1 MTAPAS
7 AAFLAET
14 HERFLKAVVA
24 RLPIERIIELH
35 LFPSIKQ
42 GGMESGVAVVAAVPD
57 GERVTPHVND
67 AIVDERAASVTA
79 DVARADDGAR
89 ADETSAELVAAA
101 DGVEAPLP
109 EMPLDALVS
118 SEEAC
123 VPPLSDGE
131 PGVDEATPH
140 APHATPDVAMIDD
153 GDAERLEEAVH
164 AVTEDFE
171 DPAAQAMAAAS
182 LELADLPAT
191 DERPHR
197 YTIYSARYRL
207 VLKGPDRGKWEVSV
221 KAEAD
226 APLVTVE
233 SVVRGVQRRSGDADE
248 VGRWTGEELRAAL
261 RLG

>member
-42 GGMESGVAVVAAVPD
+42 GGIESGVAVFAAVPE
-57 GERVTPHVND
+57 GERVTPRAND
-67 AIVDERAASVTA
+67 A
-79 DVARADDGAR
+79 VA
-89 ADETSAELVAAA
+89 EPVAAA
-101 DGVEAPLP
+101 DEADAPLP

-118 SEEAC
+118 SEDAC
-123 VPPLSDGE
+123 IPPLRES
-131 PGVDEATPH
+131 EAAADATPDTAPDAPHPTPH
-140 APHATPDVAMIDD
+140 APHPSPDVAMIDD

-182 LELADLPAT
+182 LELADLPAN

-221 KAEAD
+221 TAEAD

-233 SVVRGVQRRSGDADE
+233 SVVRGVQRRSGDTEEMA
-248 VGRWTGEELRAAL
+248 RWTGEELRAAL

>member
-42 GGMESGVAVVAAVPD
+42 GGIESGVAVFAAVPE
-57 GERVTPHVND
+57 GERVTPRASD
-67 AIVDERAASVTA
+67 AVAEPVAPSDE
-79 DVARADDGAR
+79 
-89 ADETSAELVAAA
+89 
-101 DGVEAPLP
+101 VEAPLA

-118 SEEAC
+118 TEDAC
-123 VPPLSDGE
+123 IPPLAEGE
-131 PGVDEATPH
+131 
-140 APHATPDVAMIDD
+140 APAADSTADVTHNTPDVAMIDD

-221 KAEAD
+221 TAEAD

-233 SVVRGVQRRSGDADE
+233 SVVRGVQRRSGDTDE
-248 VGRWTGEELRAAL
+248 MARWTGEELRAAL